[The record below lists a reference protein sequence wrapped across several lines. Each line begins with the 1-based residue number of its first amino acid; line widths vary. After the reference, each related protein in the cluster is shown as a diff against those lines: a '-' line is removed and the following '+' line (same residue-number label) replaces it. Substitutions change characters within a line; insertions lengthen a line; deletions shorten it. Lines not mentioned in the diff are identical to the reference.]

1 MTEFQIAT
9 VEDLINRGVLEKPLD
24 GNHGGLHPKNSDYVD
39 EGIPFIMASDIDRD
53 RINFENCKYITRE
66 QASTLR
72 KGFAKEGDVL
82 LSHKATIGKTAVVEN
97 IPTDFI
103 VLTPQVTYYRILD
116 ESILDRYYL
125 HYYFKSPYFQSILN
139 SWSGSGSTRAYIS
152 ITEQRKLPILLPS
165 IDVQKRITSILRS
178 LDLKIEL
185 NLKMNKTLEEMA
197 MTLYK
202 HWFVDFEPFQ
212 DGEFVE
218 SELGMIPKG
227 WRVISCY
234 DLANYINGKAFKT
247 NQLVDNDG
255 LPVIKIAELKSGITN
270 STKFYNGDIESKY
283 LLQNGDILFAWSA
296 SLGVFI
302 WAKGEAVLNQ
312 HIFNVKPN
320 GTLSKSMIYFTLKN
334 IIQEFI
340 EIAASRATTMG
351 HITKQHLIDK
361 KIALPPDKLLVKVD
375 EKMSNCYQMILSN
388 MLEVERLTQIR
399 DYLLPRFLSGE
410 IDVSKAEKQ
419 VEEVV

>member
-1 MTEFQIAT
+1 MSNWIKVRLGDI
-9 VEDLINRGVLEKPLD
+9 VELKRESYQPKPDEILPYIGLEHIGQGTLRLINVGKSNEVTSTKSYFSKGDILFGKLRPYFRKVVRPKFNGVCSTDILVLTS
-24 GNHGGLHPKNSDYVD
+24 KNPRKFSQTFLFYL
-39 EGIPFIMASDIDRD
+39 MASQEMIDLATASSSGTKMPRAD
-53 RINFENCKYITRE
+53 WKVLQNLEVSIPEDFDE
-66 QASTLR
+66 QER
-72 KGFAKEGDVL
+72 
-82 LSHKATIGKTAVVEN
+82 IGK
-97 IPTDFI
+97 
-103 VLTPQVTYYRILD
+103 ILEAID
-116 ESILDRYYL
+116 DKID
-125 HYYFKSPYFQSILN
+125 IN
-139 SWSGSGSTRAYIS
+139 TR
-152 ITEQRKLPILLPS
+152 
-165 IDVQKRITSILRS
+165 
-178 LDLKIEL
+178 
-185 NLKMNKTLEEMA
+185 MNETLEEMA

-202 HWFVDFEPFQ
+202 HWFVDFGPFQ

-227 WRVISCY
+227 WRVISSY

-270 STKFYNGDIESKY
+270 STKFYNGNVEPKY

-361 KIALPPDKLLVKVD
+361 KIALPPDELLVKVD
-375 EKMSNCYQMILSN
+375 EKMSNYYQMILSN
-388 MLEVERLTQIR
+388 MLEVERLIQMR
-399 DYLLPRFLSGE
+399 DYLLPRLLSGE
-410 IDVSKAEKQ
+410 IDLSQAEKQ
-419 VEEVV
+419 VEEVL

>member
-1 MTEFQIAT
+1 
-9 VEDLINRGVLEKPLD
+9 
-24 GNHGGLHPKNSDYVD
+24 
-39 EGIPFIMASDIDRD
+39 
-53 RINFENCKYITRE
+53 
-66 QASTLR
+66 
-72 KGFAKEGDVL
+72 
-82 LSHKATIGKTAVVEN
+82 
-97 IPTDFI
+97 
-103 VLTPQVTYYRILD
+103 
-116 ESILDRYYL
+116 
-125 HYYFKSPYFQSILN
+125 
-139 SWSGSGSTRAYIS
+139 
-152 ITEQRKLPILLPS
+152 
-165 IDVQKRITSILRS
+165 
-178 LDLKIEL
+178 
-185 NLKMNKTLEEMA
+185 MNKTLEEMA

-202 HWFVDFEPFQ
+202 HWFVDFGPFQ

-270 STKFYNGDIESKY
+270 STKFYNGDIEPKY

-302 WAKGEAVLNQ
+302 WAKGKAVLNQ

-351 HITKQHLIDK
+351 HITKEHLIDK
-361 KIALPPDKLLVKVD
+361 KIALPPDELLVKVD
-375 EKMSNCYQMILSN
+375 EKMSNYYQMILSN

-399 DYLLPRFLSGE
+399 DYLLPRLLSGE

-419 VEEVV
+419 VEEVL

>member
-1 MTEFQIAT
+1 MKFKSIKVSAVADPILGGTPKRSESRYWGGDIKWASAKDVAQTSSRYITETLETITEEGVKHSAAKVLPKDTIVITARGT
-9 VEDLINRGVLEKPLD
+9 VGEMRLLGQPMAFNQSCY
-24 GNHGGLHPKNSDYVD
+24 GLVSKDN
-39 EGIPFIMASDIDRD
+39 ID
-53 RINFENCKYITRE
+53 NMYLFYALKYITDSIKSASYGTVFDTITKKTFDLLKIPYPSYEE
-66 QASTLR
+66 QIKFS
-72 KGFAKEGDVL
+72 
-82 LSHKATIGKTAVVEN
+82 
-97 IPTDFI
+97 
-103 VLTPQVTYYRILD
+103 
-116 ESILDRYYL
+116 SILD
-125 HYYFKSPYFQSILN
+125 
-139 SWSGSGSTRAYIS
+139 
-152 ITEQRKLPILLPS
+152 
-165 IDVQKRITSILRS
+165 S
-178 LDLKIEL
+178 LDRKIEL
-185 NLKMNKTLEEMA
+185 NQKMNKTLEEMA

-202 HWFVDFEPFQ
+202 HWFVDFGPFQ

-270 STKFYNGDIESKY
+270 STKFYNGDIEPKY

-302 WAKGEAVLNQ
+302 WAKGKAVLNQ

-351 HITKQHLIDK
+351 HITKEHLIDK
-361 KIALPPDKLLVKVD
+361 KIALPPDELLVKVD
-375 EKMSNCYQMILSN
+375 EKMSNYYQMILSN

-399 DYLLPRFLSGE
+399 DYLLPRLLSGE
-410 IDVSKAEKQ
+410 IDVSQAEKQ
-419 VEEVV
+419 VEEVL

>member
-1 MTEFQIAT
+1 MIFAHLWAGNRIACQ
-9 VEDLINRGVLEKPLD
+9 V
-24 GNHGGLHPKNSDYVD
+24 H
-39 EGIPFIMASDIDRD
+39 
-53 RINFENCKYITRE
+53 
-66 QASTLR
+66 
-72 KGFAKEGDVL
+72 
-82 LSHKATIGKTAVVEN
+82 VVVKSQN
-97 IPTDFI
+97 FI
-103 VLTPQVTYYRILD
+103 VRIP
-116 ESILDRYYL
+116 ESIAIQNRIV
-125 HYYFKSPYFQSILN
+125 SIL
-139 SWSGSGSTRAYIS
+139 S
-152 ITEQRKLPILLPS
+152 S
-165 IDVQKRITSILRS
+165 ID
-178 LDLKIEL
+178 DKIEL
-185 NLKMNKTLEEMA
+185 NLKINETLEEMA

-202 HWFVDFEPFQ
+202 HWFVDFGPFQ

-270 STKFYNGDIESKY
+270 STKFYNGDIEPKY

-302 WAKGEAVLNQ
+302 WAKGKAVLNQ

-351 HITKQHLIDK
+351 HITKEHLIDK
-361 KIALPPDKLLVKVD
+361 KIALPPDELLVKVD
-375 EKMSNCYQMILSN
+375 EKMSNYYQMILSN

-399 DYLLPRFLSGE
+399 DYLLPRLLSGE

-419 VEEVV
+419 VEEVL

>member
-1 MTEFQIAT
+1 MTRWITCRIGDLCTLRRGASPRPINNFISTEGVPWVKIADATESKTRFIEKTKEFIKEEGA
-9 VEDLINRGVLEKPLD
+9 
-24 GNHGGLHPKNSDYVD
+24 KNSVAVTP
-39 EGIPFIMASDIDRD
+39 GTLILSNSATPGLPKIMK
-53 RINFENCKYITRE
+53 INACVHDGWLVFDDFNGITRDFLYYLFLNE
-66 QASTLR
+66 RERLVQGANGSVFNNL
-72 KGFAKEGDVL
+72 
-82 LSHKATIGKTAVVEN
+82 KTDIVKN
-97 IPTDFI
+97 FI
-103 VLTPQVTYYRILD
+103 VRIP
-116 ESILDRYYL
+116 ESIAIQNRIV
-125 HYYFKSPYFQSILN
+125 SIL
-139 SWSGSGSTRAYIS
+139 S
-152 ITEQRKLPILLPS
+152 S
-165 IDVQKRITSILRS
+165 ID
-178 LDLKIEL
+178 DKIEL
-185 NLKMNKTLEEMA
+185 NLKINETLEEMA

-202 HWFVDFEPFQ
+202 HWFVDFGPFQ

-270 STKFYNGDIESKY
+270 STKFYNGDIEPKY

-302 WAKGEAVLNQ
+302 WAKGKAVLNQ

-351 HITKQHLIDK
+351 HITKEHLIDK
-361 KIALPPDKLLVKVD
+361 KIALPPDELLVKVD
-375 EKMSNCYQMILSN
+375 EKMSNYYQMILSN

-399 DYLLPRFLSGE
+399 DYLLPRLLSGE

-419 VEEVV
+419 VEEVL

>member
-1 MTEFQIAT
+1 MIKKEWKL
-9 VEDLINRGVLEKPLD
+9 ESMGDLCDISSSKRIFMKE
-24 GNHGGLHPKNSDYVD
+24 YVN
-39 EGIPFIMASDIDRD
+39 EGIPFYRSKEIIKKHHDEP
-53 RINFENCKYITRE
+53 INETLYISTERYEEIKEKYGVPI
-66 QASTLR
+66 
-72 KGFAKEGDVL
+72 EGDLLLTSVGTLGVPYLVKKEDKFYFKDGNLTWFKNFRSDVL
-82 LSHKATIGKTAVVEN
+82 SEYIYYWFQSDVGKREIDKITIG
-97 IPTDFI
+97 
-103 VLTPQVTYYRILD
+103 
-116 ESILDRYYL
+116 
-125 HYYFKSPYFQSILN
+125 
-139 SWSGSGSTRAYIS
+139 STQKA
-152 ITEQRKLPILLPS
+152 ITIDSLKKLSILLPPINVQRKICDILHS
-165 IDVQKRITSILRS
+165 INYKITLNKRINS
-178 LDLKIEL
+178 
-185 NLKMNKTLEEMA
+185 TLEEMA

-202 HWFVDFEPFQ
+202 HWFVDFGPFQ

-399 DYLLPRFLSGE
+399 DYLLPRLLSGE

-419 VEEVV
+419 VEEVL

>member
-1 MTEFQIAT
+1 MSEWKQISLGNL
-9 VEDLINRGVLEKPLD
+9 VESISKRHAFNKDRLIFLNTSDIFNGKVLNNEYTDINTLPGQAKKSIQKNDILFSEIRPANRRFAYIDFESEDYVVSTKLMVLR
-24 GNHGGLHPKNSDYVD
+24 PKNN
-39 EGIPFIMASDIDRD
+39 DILP
-53 RINFENCKYITRE
+53 KY
-66 QASTLR
+66 L
-72 KGFAKEGDVL
+72 
-82 LSHKATIGKTAVVEN
+82 
-97 IPTDFI
+97 
-103 VLTPQVTYYRILD
+103 
-116 ESILDRYYL
+116 
-125 HYYFKSPYFQSILN
+125 YYFLTSEESLRHLQEVAESR
-139 SWSGSGSTRAYIS
+139 SGTFPQ
-152 ITEQRKLPILLPS
+152 ITFSEVKEMVINLPPLKEQQRIVEV
-165 IDVQKRITSILRS
+165 IDS
-178 LDLKIEL
+178 LTEKIEL
-185 NLKMNKTLEEMA
+185 NLKINETLEEMA
-197 MTLYK
+197 MALYK
-202 HWFVDFEPFQ
+202 HWFVDFGPFQ

-270 STKFYNGDIESKY
+270 STKFYNGDIEPKY

-302 WAKGEAVLNQ
+302 WAKGKAVLNQ

-351 HITKQHLIDK
+351 HITKEHLIDK
-361 KIALPPDKLLVKVD
+361 KIALPPDELLVKVD
-375 EKMSNCYQMILSN
+375 EKMSNYYQMILSN

-399 DYLLPRFLSGE
+399 DYLLPRLLSGE

-419 VEEVV
+419 VEEVL